1 MEEATIVW
9 TEYMKYRL
17 GLRGYDLATV
27 EHILRYSS
35 ERYVDTVTGR
45 VVATGRHEKLLVMVP
60 YEQKGDTLT
69 PVTIHAT
76 SRQQI
81 NSRLR
86 SGRLKKKNG

>member
-17 GLRGYDLATV
+17 SLRGYDPTTV
-27 EHILRYSS
+27 EQILRYSS
-35 ERYVDTVTGR
+35 ERYIDTVTGR
-45 VVATGRHEKLLVMVP
+45 VFAIGRHEKLLVMIP
-60 YEQKGDTLT
+60 FELKGRTLT

-81 NSRLR
+81 NSRIK
-86 SGRLKKKNG
+86 SGRFKNE